1 MAFGLEKPQASTA
14 DYIICRYHE
23 RLFDLE
29 MSIWEYNDQVPT
41 TPLCSMFMCSTV
53 RVCGPKGG
61 VTSVMTV
68 IFIIMTRL
76 TEENRIRPQASNLNE
91 RS

>member
-41 TPLCSMFMCSTV
+41 TPLCSCVQQF
-53 RVCGPKGG
+53 VCVVLKAE
-61 VTSVMTV
+61 S
-68 IFIIMTRL
+68 L
-76 TEENRIRPQASNLNE
+76 AS
-91 RS
+91 

>member
-41 TPLCSMFMCSTV
+41 THTV
-53 RVCGPKGG
+53 LTCVHVFVCVVLKAE
-61 VTSVMTV
+61 S
-68 IFIIMTRL
+68 L
-76 TEENRIRPQASNLNE
+76 AS
-91 RS
+91 

>member
-41 TPLCSMFMCSTV
+41 THTQ
-53 RVCGPKGG
+53 R
-61 VTSVMTV
+61 
-68 IFIIMTRL
+68 
-76 TEENRIRPQASNLNE
+76 
-91 RS
+91 